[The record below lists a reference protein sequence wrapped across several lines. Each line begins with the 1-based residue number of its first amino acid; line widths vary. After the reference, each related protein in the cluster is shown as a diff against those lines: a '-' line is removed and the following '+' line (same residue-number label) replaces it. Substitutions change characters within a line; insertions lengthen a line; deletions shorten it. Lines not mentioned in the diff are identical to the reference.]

1 MSFNK
6 KLNDDILKHYF
17 NNNKMGLM
25 SCYRLAANHSKD
37 VNEAAFF
44 LTQAYIFSLETGD
57 STVSNSIF
65 KELEKMKRI

>member
-6 KLNDDILKHYF
+6 NLNEEILEHYF
-17 NNNKMGLM
+17 NNNKVGLM

-37 VNEAAFF
+37 VNEVAFF

-57 STVSNSIF
+57 SVVSNSIF
-65 KELEKMKRI
+65 LELEKMKRI